1 MSGLPVKIFHP
12 KPGVLKMWVNEIYTS
27 SDCVNYY
34 QIYDINELIMNLLNK
49 PESSVS
55 LRLHPPGSVLSGEA
69 DV

>member
-1 MSGLPVKIFHP
+1 
-12 KPGVLKMWVNEIYTS
+12 MWVNEIYTS